1 MPIKV
6 TKVSLVLHLL
16 QKATPGKEW
25 RRWMNSISI
34 TETVA
39 LALGFPQM
47 FVFLHYDYPLAIKQ
61 IGY

>member
-1 MPIKV
+1 
-6 TKVSLVLHLL
+6 
-16 QKATPGKEW
+16 
-25 RRWMNSISI
+25 MNSISI